1 MSLIFETQDLSQASP
16 ATVSRCGMIYMEPR
30 SIGWRPM
37 FKSWLET
44 QPDLLKAESELLTG
58 LFEWFVDA
66 ALELLRKQCKEIL
79 ATQNMQLVRNLMYMI
94 EMHLDEKCLQQEK
107 TEIAQSCFCIRLIQ

>member
-1 MSLIFETQDLSQASP
+1 
-16 ATVSRCGMIYMEPR
+16 
-30 SIGWRPM
+30 M

-44 QPDLLKAESELLTG
+44 QPDLLKAESDLLTG

-94 EMHLDEKCLQQEK
+94 EMHLDKKCLQQEK
-107 TEIAQSCFCIRLIQ
+107 TEN